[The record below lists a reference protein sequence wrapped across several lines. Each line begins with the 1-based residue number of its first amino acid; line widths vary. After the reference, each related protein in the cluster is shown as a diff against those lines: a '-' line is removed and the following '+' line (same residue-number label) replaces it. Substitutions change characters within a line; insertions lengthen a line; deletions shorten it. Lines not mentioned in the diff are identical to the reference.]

1 MQDLAMQLPSK
12 LQELIEDPSVR
23 DVVISGGHCGVDRGN
38 GILEIANPF
47 TPEELEGELR
57 QLAFEAGVRCDI
69 ARPAADIALD
79 RYRIH
84 AVLPYGIS
92 TTSHLSLRV
101 HPEVRTQL
109 IADLAALAAADTM
122 TGIIAGVPCENAR
135 EIALGNGASLESC
148 RIVSQV
154 VSVRVGK
161 EHLVFEVVASADA
174 RALGSM

>member
-1 MQDLAMQLPSK
+1 MSFSNRHLDSGSVGLVLA
-12 LQELIEDPSVR
+12 
-23 DVVISGGHCGVDRGN
+23 
-38 GILEIANPF
+38 GIIA
-47 TPEELEGELR
+47 
-57 QLAFEAGVRCDI
+57 
-69 ARPAADIALD
+69 
-79 RYRIH
+79 
-84 AVLPYGIS
+84 AVSLFVSGIS
-92 TTSHLSLRV
+92 LAHSWLHL
-101 HPEVRTQL
+101 EVRTQL

-161 EHLVFEVVASADA
+161 EHLMFEVVASADA